1 MVALNVVAQL
11 GMQRLIY
18 SMGTMSGGSIMLQ
31 RSLLLLTMAIV
42 GLAACSESFTPE
54 QSGYWL
60 QKLEDEKTRIE
71 GLKNLGKFKEPAVVD
86 AVINL
91 LEQKGT
97 GSRTPP
103 TPSVS
108 SAIHVL
114 SRTSSQPSTTLEHL
128 ARAPVHGESIK
139 PTSTLHALLRCS
151 RPMPHLTQLSVLPTP
166 AIKTRHK
173 PLSSRLGTRKPWR
186 SKATR

>member
-31 RSLLLLTMAIV
+31 RSLLLITVAIV

-71 GLKNLGKFKEPAVVD
+71 GLKNLE
-86 AVINL
+86 NL
-91 LEQKGT
+91 KN
-97 GSRTPP
+97 P
-103 TPSVS
+103 
-108 SAIHVL
+108 
-114 SRTSSQPSTTLEHL
+114 
-128 ARAPVHGESIK
+128 
-139 PTSTLHALLRCS
+139 
-151 RPMPHLTQLSVLPTP
+151 
-166 AIKTRHK
+166 
-173 PLSSRLGTRKPWR
+173 R
-186 SKATR
+186 S